1 MKHEIRAVVCL
12 ALPLVFSGCTVFT
25 DYNSTTEDARQA
37 FERGDFK
44 TAYREY
50 SEDLDATNDS
60 LLYHLE
66 AATTAHVGQMY
77 EQSLP
82 LFDKAYDKVVEY
94 QNQALAMDALQM
106 VGSVTVN
113 EKTIPYSGAV
123 FEQILMQA
131 YNARNDYL
139 RGNHGDVW
147 SHVLHCWELQ
157 EKARQIYK
165 KELASYEQES
175 RRKQS
180 ENSRIDAGDVRAKM
194 VAAYDYGDLSTAED
208 VYEIN
213 FVRYLN
219 AWLVDAISAGSTD
232 DQNEA
237 WIDLGYVLERFEH
250 VEFIRRDWA
259 RLAEASGASGDAREL
274 REKWDMPRLPN
285 NYGSVTLF
293 FECGMGPH
301 LEEFGLI
308 FPTYKGAA
316 KFAMPIYKTTPN
328 PVSGAVLRLGQHAQ
342 KSVVISDVDK
352 IAFRYHQDRLP
363 IMIAK
368 QIIRLI
374 IKIGIQTGGTVAIEQ
389 STKGTKNEGVG
400 KLAALG
406 FSALTSAWNVISE
419 QADLRCW
426 RTLPQTYQVS
436 RVYLPAGTYPCRIDL
451 AGGGSYDL
459 GTVVVEGGKH
469 RMINARSL
477 GRQLYWHLPPEPYD
491 GVGSSSQAS
500 SSAGSQSPD
509 SVTVDLTQQ
518 E

>member
-1 MKHEIRAVVCL
+1 MRAAAWLVLPVL
-12 ALPLVFSGCTVFT
+12 ATSGCTVFT
-25 DYNSTTEDARQA
+25 DYNSSTEDARQA
-37 FERGDFK
+37 FERGQFGV
-44 TAYREY
+44 AYKAY

-66 AATTAHVGQMY
+66 AGTSAHVGQMY
-77 EQSLP
+77 AQSLP

-94 QNQALAMDALQM
+94 QNQALAMDALQL

-131 YNARNDYL
+131 YNARNDFL
-139 RGNHGDVW
+139 RGNLGDVW

-157 EKARQIYK
+157 EKAREIYK
-165 KELASYEQES
+165 KELAAYEEES
-175 RRKQS
+175 QRKQS
-180 ENSRIDAGDVRAKM
+180 EEPQLDVGDVRAKM
-194 VAAYDYGDLSTAED
+194 VSAYDYGDLSTAED

-237 WIDLGYVLERFEH
+237 WLDLGYVLERFEN

-259 RLAEASGASGDAREL
+259 RLADASGARNDAREL
-274 REKWDMPRLPN
+274 REKWNMEPLPK

-328 PVSGAVLRLGQHAQ
+328 PVSGAVLRLGQHSQ
-342 KSVVISDVDK
+342 RSVVLSDVDK

-368 QIIRLI
+368 QIIRLV
-374 IKIGIQTGGTVAIEQ
+374 IKIGIQSGGTIAIEQ
-389 STKGTKNEGVG
+389 VTKGTKNEGVG
-400 KLAALG
+400 QLAALG

-426 RTLPQTYQVS
+426 RTLPQTYQVA
-436 RVYLPAGTYPCRIDL
+436 RVYLPEGAYPCKIDL
-451 AGGGSYDL
+451 VGGGSYDL
-459 GTVVVEGGKH
+459 GTLVVEGGKH

-477 GRQLYWHLPPEPYD
+477 QRKLYWHVPAVPYD
-491 GVGSSSQAS
+491 GVESSSEAN
-500 SSAGSQSPD
+500 
-509 SVTVDLTQQ
+509 SVRIDLTQQ